1 MNKTLRILKLT
12 LLISFISI
20 GMARSQTKTVRKI
33 QKDREWSHY
42 QKTWYQ
48 LEISKLKDIKLD
60 IRKSDKAG
68 KKQPKRAE
76 KLARLRNDI
85 SEMARKEGGYE

>member
-20 GMARSQTKTVRKI
+20 GMAMSQTKTVRKI

-42 QKTWYQ
+42 QKTWYKS
-48 LEISKLKDIKLD
+48 EISNLKQTKRDL
-60 IRKSDKAG
+60 RKSAKSENKQSKRVDK
-68 KKQPKRAE
+68 
-76 KLARLRNDI
+76 LNRLRK
-85 SEMARKEGGYE
+85 SVAQMARMEGSDV